1 MTARINW
8 VQRTF
13 NFDFPV
19 ELHPEMVERL
29 RGLPGRAED
38 MVRRLPEELLTRRE
52 DAGRWSIREHLGHLI
67 SVDDLLEARLNDYDA
82 GVEPL
87 TAADMSN
94 RRTEKANYNQVATV
108 DILGRLRDRRSGL
121 VGRMD
126 QLSPD
131 DFGRTA
137 HHPRLD
143 KPMRTVDAVYFFAE
157 HDVYH
162 LARITELIRKGT
174 PA

>member
-8 VQRTF
+8 IHRTF

-19 ELHPEMVERL
+19 DLYPEMVERL
-29 RGLPGRAED
+29 RGLPGRTAD
-38 MVRRLPEELLTRRE
+38 IVRGLPETVLTARDR
-52 DAGRWSIREHLGHLI
+52 DGRWSIREHLGHLI

-82 GVEPL
+82 GVAML

-94 RRTEKANYNQVATV
+94 RRTEQADYNQEPTGE
-108 DILGRLRDRRSGL
+108 ILRELRERRGGL
-121 VGRMD
+121 VLRLE
-126 QLSPD
+126 QLEPG
-131 DFGRTA
+131 DFARTA

-143 KPMRTVDAVYFFAE
+143 RPMRTVDAVYFFAE

-162 LARITELIRKGT
+162 LTRISELIQSLT
-174 PA
+174 A

>member
-8 VQRTF
+8 VDRTF
-13 NFDFPV
+13 DFSHIPLD
-19 ELHPEMVERL
+19 LHPEMVERL

-38 MVRRLPEELLTRRE
+38 IVSGLPDERLTRRT
-52 DAGRWSIREHLGHLI
+52 DDGGWSIQEHLGHLI
-67 SVDDLLEARLNDYDA
+67 AVDDLLEARLNDYDA
-82 GVEPL
+82 GVAVL

-94 RRTEKANYNQVATV
+94 RRTEEADYNRMPLADV
-108 DILGRLRDRRSGL
+108 LGALRERRGGL
-121 VGRMD
+121 VRRLEA
-126 QLSPD
+126 LSPA

-143 KPMRTVDAVYFFAE
+143 TTMRTVDAVYFFAE

-162 LARITELIRKGT
+162 LARVTELIRSGS
-174 PA
+174 